1 MNTKE
6 QLAVDAAIMK
16 PFHKSRSFSFL
27 NCHTTK
33 HHCMCTLQVKLQ
45 QTGAHL
51 LQRAATESA
60 FNKNMQ
66 TNKKKQINTY
76 L

>member
-27 NCHTTK
+27 NCHTTQIS
-33 HHCMCTLQVKLQ
+33 LQLKLQ
-45 QTGAHL
+45 QTDAC
-51 LQRAATESA
+51 
-60 FNKNMQ
+60 
-66 TNKKKQINTY
+66 
-76 L
+76 